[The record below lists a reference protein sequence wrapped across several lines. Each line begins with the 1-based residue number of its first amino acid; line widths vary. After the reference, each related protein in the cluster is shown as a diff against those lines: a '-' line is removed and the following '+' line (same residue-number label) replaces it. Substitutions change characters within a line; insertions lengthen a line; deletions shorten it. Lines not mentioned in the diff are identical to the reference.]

1 MNLRQHP
8 NVMIMG
14 DFNDYPTN
22 NSIAKVLGAVAPK
35 GEVQAKKLYNLMDGR
50 KEGTYRYRG
59 EWGILD
65 QLIVSG
71 FLLQGHD
78 GICTSYDKAQI
89 LRHPFLLEE
98 DEKYGGDIPSR
109 TYWGKKYHGGYSDHL
124 PVCVDFEIG
133 NRERI
138 SG

>member
-50 KEGTYRYRG
+50 KE
-59 EWGILD
+59 EPIV
-65 QLIVSG
+65 IEVSG
-71 FLLQGHD
+71 AYL
-78 GICTSYDKAQI
+78 
-89 LRHPFLLEE
+89 
-98 DEKYGGDIPSR
+98 
-109 TYWGKKYHGGYSDHL
+109 
-124 PVCVDFEIG
+124 
-133 NRERI
+133 I
-138 SG
+138 S